1 MNPVGHPRERAVP
14 VMRHPIATADRLE
27 NQRDARQDF
36 QKQIEAAPGVSPLAT
51 PAIEPIV
58 ALRAALYHAR
68 KRHSPSERIM
78 PNPVPEPNC
87 ITFDCYGTL
96 VQWHAALRRA
106 VRAVLAG
113 RHGGSDWVESQ
124 IAEQVDL
131 LRALSMTRQ
140 QQQPYCDYKTVLRSS
155 LDEIMIRQGLS
166 PRPEDGETL
175 LSFLREIPPHP
186 EVPATLQRLREHFRL
201 AIISNSDDDL
211 IAGTVAA
218 IGVPIDFVV
227 TAEQARAYKPDH
239 RLFAHAHAVIGVAAE
254 QTIHVGMGQVTDLKV
269 CHEMG
274 IRAVWIDRL
283 GETLNPDWAPEATL
297 PDLTALPDL
306 LASHV

>member
-1 MNPVGHPRERAVP
+1 MPN
-14 VMRHPIATADRLE
+14 
-27 NQRDARQDF
+27 
-36 QKQIEAAPGVSPLAT
+36 
-51 PAIEPIV
+51 PAIEP
-58 ALRAALYHAR
+58 R
-68 KRHSPSERIM
+68 
-78 PNPVPEPNC
+78 C

-106 VRAVLAG
+106 VRAVLAA
-113 RHGGSDWVESQ
+113 RREGSDWAESQ
-124 IAEQVDL
+124 ITELVDL
-131 LRALSMTRQ
+131 FRTVSMTRQ
-140 QQQPYCDYKTVLRSS
+140 QRQPYCDYKTVLRSS
-155 LDEIMIRQGLS
+155 LDEVLIRQGLP

-201 AIISNSDDDL
+201 AIISNTDDDL

-239 RLFAHAHAVIGVAAE
+239 RLFAHAHAVIGVAPE

-269 CHEMG
+269 CYEMG
-274 IRAVWIDRL
+274 IRAEWIDRL
-283 GETLNPDWAPEATL
+283 GEPLNPDWAPEATL
-297 PDLTALPDL
+297 LDLTDLPDL
-306 LASHV
+306 LESRA